1 MAMYHRRSYP
11 KGDDVAFLNQTN
23 TLVLPYQT
31 QGLKQVAFATWHRHC
46 NLNTV
51 EQVWF
56 FVGGINTLALDW
68 VPWFGNPAIPNTL
81 HVFFEYPGFGRNR
94 GYPNSW
100 VLSQSIVQC
109 INATQ
114 TLLHA
119 HGNRNHC
126 KRFALGH
133 SLGSATALN
142 GAKSALLNGVLLIA
156 PFTRMNA
163 LIRYTYGE
171 FLGFFLNLI
180 NPDRYDN
187 LRTARHYLESNA
199 RHRIRIVHGEQ
210 DDVIPIS
217 MSHAL
222 KAIDPDRITFA
233 PVPGAGHAGFFL
245 RHGELVHS
253 EMKALPAMVQ
263 P

>member
-1 MAMYHRRSYP
+1 MAMYQRRSYSN
-11 KGDDVAFLNQTN
+11 GDDTAFLKQANS
-23 TLVLPYQT
+23 LELPYLT

-46 NLNTV
+46 NLNTI
-51 EQVWF
+51 EHVWF

-94 GYPNSW
+94 GYPTSW

-109 INATQ
+109 VEATQ
-114 TLLHA
+114 TLLHTQ
-119 HGNRNHC
+119 GNRKRY

-142 GAKSALLNGVLLIA
+142 GAKSTLLDGVLLIA

-163 LIRYTYGE
+163 LILHTYGE
-171 FLGFFLNLI
+171 VLGFFLNLI

-199 RHRIRIVHGEQ
+199 RHRIRILHGEQ

-222 KAIDPDRITFA
+222 KAIAPGQITLT
-233 PVPGAGHAGFFL
+233 PVPGAGHSGFFL
-245 RHGELVHS
+245 RHGDKVHA
-253 EMKALPAMVQ
+253 EMKALHESVEA
-263 P
+263 